1 MCERSFRPIT
11 CCGASF
17 SRHLFF
23 SRLLSFSL
31 LYRNDDFVES
41 PLSQLLTL
49 SLSVIVHSPEYDVS
63 RYGKGSM
70 AVRVIVNGEI

>member
-17 SRHLFF
+17 SRHLFL

-31 LYRNDDFVES
+31 VYRSDDFVES
-41 PLSQLLTL
+41 PLSHPLTR

-63 RYGKGSM
+63 GYGKGSM
-70 AVRVIVNGEI
+70 VVMVIVNGKV